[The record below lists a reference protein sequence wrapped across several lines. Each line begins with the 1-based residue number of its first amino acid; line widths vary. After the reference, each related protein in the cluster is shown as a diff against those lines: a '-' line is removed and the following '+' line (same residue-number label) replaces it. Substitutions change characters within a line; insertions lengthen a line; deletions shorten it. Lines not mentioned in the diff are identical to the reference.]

1 MVKRAA
7 LILSGGRARRFQS
20 IDKVWQDKALA
31 ELAGK
36 PLLVHAIENVQG
48 VVDEVA
54 VCVNDEQRKEKYL
67 QILKNHALIKCRD
80 CC

>member
-7 LILSGGRARRFQS
+7 LILAGGRARRFQS

-31 ELAGK
+31 ELTGK
-36 PLLVHAIENVQG
+36 PLLVHAVENVQG

-54 VCVNDEQRKEKYL
+54 VCVNDEATKEKYA
-67 QILKNHALIKCRD
+67 QILKSHGLANVKISC
-80 CC
+80 